1 MAMQREDQL
10 MKWLHVAGVIVG
22 GGLFAAAVYFERYG
36 PGAIMAMVFLVNLA
50 ALTKSQQN
58 P

>member
-1 MAMQREDQL
+1 MQREDQL
-10 MKWLHVAGVIVG
+10 MKWLHVAGVVVG

-36 PGAIMAMVFLVNLA
+36 PAAIMAMVFLVNLA